1 MKISRNHALLLMAA
15 TLVFA
20 AIACVRSAPLGSNED
35 PAQATEK
42 VAQTAD
48 AQIQQT
54 LDALLGQATVESA
67 ATNTPLPTAT
77 ATSVITEAPTTPTVT
92 LEAAQLTA
100 LAAALTPQVATATPQ
115 ASPTATGVPS
125 TATPPCYA
133 ARYVY
138 DETYPD
144 GTRVDPGQ
152 AMAKTWRLQNV
163 GTCDWRA
170 GQFELFFAGGDRM
183 NATTP
188 LTITYSVPAGGYA
201 NFTVNMVAPAT
212 PGTYHGDWVLRFDGS
227 QQVGVGP
234 DYNLPFWIEVIV
246 RGATPAP

>member
-1 MKISRNHALLLMAA
+1 MKNSRNYALLLLAAVVLMAVA
-15 TLVFA
+15 V
-20 AIACVRSAPLGSNED
+20 ACVRSAPLASDED
-35 PAQATEK
+35 PGQATEK

-54 LDALLGQATVESA
+54 LDALLGQATVDSA
-67 ATNTPLPTAT
+67 PTSTPTPLPTAT
-77 ATSVITEAPTTPTVT
+77 EPAVEPTAT

-100 LAAALTPQVATATPQ
+100 LAAALTPTATL
-115 ASPTATGVPS
+115 AETTEATPTATGTVAS
-125 TATPPCYA
+125 ATAPCYA

-144 GTRVDPGQ
+144 GTRVNPGQ

-170 GQFELFFAGGDRM
+170 GQYELFFVGGNRM
-183 NATTP
+183 NGSSP
-188 LTITYSVPAGGYA
+188 LTITYGVPAGGYA
-201 NFTVNMVAPAT
+201 NFTINLVAPPT
-212 PGTYHGDWVLRFDGS
+212 PGTHRGEWVLRFDGT

-234 DYNLPFWIEVIV
+234 DYNLPIWIEVIV
-246 RGATPAP
+246 RGE

>member
-1 MKISRNHALLLMAA
+1 MKLSRNHALLLMAA
-15 TLVFA
+15 VLLVV
-20 AIACVRSAPLGSNED
+20 AIACVRSAPLGSDED
-35 PAQATEK
+35 PARATEK

-54 LDALLGQATVESA
+54 LDALLGQATLESA

-77 ATSVITEAPTTPTVT
+77 ATTEVTAPPTTPTVT

-100 LAAALTPQVATATPQ
+100 LAAALTPQSATATPE
-115 ASPTATGVPS
+115 ATATATGVPS
-125 TATPPCYA
+125 TATPACYA

-170 GQFELFFAGGDRM
+170 GQYELFFVAGDRM
-183 NATTP
+183 SGTSP
-188 LTITYSVPAGGYA
+188 LTINQNVPAGGYA
-201 NFTVNMVAPAT
+201 NFTVNLSAPTT
-212 PGTYHGDWVLRFDGS
+212 PGTYHGDWVLRFDGT

-234 DYNLPFWIEVIV
+234 DFNLPFWVEVVV
-246 RGATPAP
+246 RGATPSP

>member
-1 MKISRNHALLLMAA
+1 MKLNRNYALLLMTVALVVAA
-15 TLVFA
+15 V
-20 AIACVRSAPLGSNED
+20 ACVRSAPLGSNED
-35 PAQATEK
+35 ASMATEK
-42 VAQTAD
+42 VALTAD

-54 LDALLGQATVESA
+54 LDALLGAATVESIPTTA
-67 ATNTPLPTAT
+67 VPTAT
-77 ATSVITEAPTTPTVT
+77 ATQAAPTVMASSTAT

-100 LAAALTPQVATATPQ
+100 LAAALTPQAPTSTPEATAT
-115 ASPTATGVPS
+115 STS
-125 TATPPCYA
+125 TASATTPPCYA

-138 DETYPD
+138 DESYPD

-170 GQFELFFAGGDRM
+170 GQYELFFTGGDRM
-183 NATTP
+183 SGTSP
-188 LTITYSVPAGGYA
+188 LTISYSVPAGGYA
-201 NFTVNMVAPAT
+201 NFTVNLSAPSA

-234 DYNLPFWIEVIV
+234 DYNLPFWVEVVV
-246 RGATPAP
+246 RGATQAP

>member
-1 MKISRNHALLLMAA
+1 MKISRNQALFLMTAA
-15 TLVFA
+15 LAVA
-20 AIACVRSAPLGSNED
+20 ALACVRSAPLGANED
-35 PAQATEK
+35 ASMATEK

-67 ATNTPLPTAT
+67 ATSTPLPTAT
-77 ATSVITEAPTTPTVT
+77 QEVTAQPSSPTVT

-100 LAAALTPQVATATPQ
+100 LAGALTPQATTAVPEATAT
-115 ASPTATGVPS
+115 ATTPSS

-152 AMAKTWRLQNV
+152 AMSKTWRLQNV

-170 GQFELFFAGGDRM
+170 GQYELFFISGDRM
-183 NATTP
+183 NGSSP
-188 LTITYSVPAGGYA
+188 FTISYGVPAGGYA
-201 NFTVNMVAPAT
+201 NFTINLVAPAT
-212 PGTYHGDWVLRFDGS
+212 PGTYHGDWVLRFDGT